1 MKLSDIQKIIKDF
14 EKSSLTELTLEF
26 EDSKI
31 YLSKKQEQVLS
42 KEFVEPEKVIN
53 TQVQSPS
60 EVTQKT
66 SENTIKSPL
75 VGTFYAA
82 SSPNAKPYVEVGTK
96 VKKGDVLC
104 LVEAM
109 KIMNEITA
117 PKDGVIVKI
126 HVQNGQVVGID
137 DALFDLE

>member
-14 EKSSLTELTLEF
+14 EKSSMTELSLEF
-26 EDSKI
+26 EDTKI
-31 YLSKKQEQVLS
+31 ALSKKVVSESVAHAPMQTTHVPQEL
-42 KEFVEPEKVIN
+42 P
-53 TQVQSPS
+53 TQV
-60 EVTQKT
+60 KT
-66 SENTIKSPL
+66 NDKNTIKSPL

-82 SSPNAKPYVEVGTK
+82 SSPKSKPYVEVGSK
-96 VKKGDVLC
+96 VSQGDVLC
-104 LVEAM
+104 LIEAM

-126 HVQNGQVVGID
+126 HAVNGQVVGID

>member
-14 EKSSLTELTLEF
+14 EKSSLTELSLEF
-26 EDSKI
+26 EDTKI
-31 YLSKKQEQVLS
+31 NLSKKQEMSQPQTVPVHAQHVETKAQTEANAS
-42 KEFVEPEKVIN
+42 KVSNNV
-53 TQVQSPS
+53 V
-60 EVTQKT
+60 
-66 SENTIKSPL
+66 KSPL

-82 SSPNAKPYVEVGTK
+82 SSPKSKPYVEVGTK
-96 VKKGDVLC
+96 VNKGDVLC

-126 HVQNGQVVGID
+126 HALNGQVVGID
-137 DALFDLE
+137 DPLFDLE